1 MMRKKIIATEK
12 APAAIGPYSQAVV
25 AGEFI
30 FTAGQIPLDPSTG
43 TLVQGDIQAQTKRV
57 FENLKAVLEAG
68 GSSMKDIVKA
78 TVYLVSMDDFT
89 ALNEVYSEYLGET
102 KPARS
107 TVAVSAL
114 PRGARVEIEAIA
126 TVRA

>member
-1 MMRKKIIATEK
+1 MRKKIIATEK